1 MGQCCAKIMGEELGR
16 RDSYRGAVKDT
27 KKMAEADAAADS
39 SKGGKKAAGKEK
51 MEDLKKE
58 LTLDDHIITWEE
70 FHVRHEGSNRVSG
83 LTESKAAEILERD
96 AKACVVHGSDLKNY
110 GQE

>member
-1 MGQCCAKIMGEELGR
+1 MGEELGR

-83 LTESKAAEILERD
+83 LTESKAAEIHPLFHSLHCR
-96 AKACVVHGSDLKNY
+96 KGHLRGRTS
-110 GQE
+110 QR

>member
-70 FHVRHEGSNRVSG
+70 FHVRHEGSNRVSSG
-83 LTESKAAEILERD
+83 RD
-96 AKACVVHGSDLKNY
+96 PRKRRPQRPLSPQDDARVDRVL
-110 GQE
+110 